1 MEVGNRFKG
10 LDLIDRVPDELWM
23 EVRALYRREGSRP
36 SPRKTNA
43 KSWRFSSPLPPWHSR
58 KEDRKISEG
67 KTTNYSSVKRIV
79 VGGGPWRQW
88 FWREGSR
95 RWWEKNKQRQ
105 ERTYSRLE
113 GQEGLS
119 EVMLQNEEEQPL
131 EGRVRCR

>member
-1 MEVGNRFKG
+1 MYNRVTCSTAE
-10 LDLIDRVPDELWM
+10 I
-23 EVRALYRREGSRP
+23 
-36 SPRKTNA
+36 
-43 KSWRFSSPLPPWHSR
+43 
-58 KEDRKISEG
+58 
-67 KTTNYSSVKRIV
+67 KTTWQINYSSVKRIV
-79 VGGGPWRQW
+79 VGGGQRRQW

-113 GQEGLS
+113 GHEGLS